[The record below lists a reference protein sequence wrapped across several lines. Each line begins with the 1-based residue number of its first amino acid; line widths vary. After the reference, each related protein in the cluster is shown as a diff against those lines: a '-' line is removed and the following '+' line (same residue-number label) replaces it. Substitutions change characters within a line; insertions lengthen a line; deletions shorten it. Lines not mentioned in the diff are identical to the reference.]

1 MLKRLAA
8 YTLFA
13 FGLITV
19 VFFRHYTGNLI
30 PYPWIFFVIGF
41 GMFLGGYF
49 LLRYSAPAT
58 SKVELVKFRQL
69 IDHLKTNGDRIPVD
83 LNSCD
88 IRSHDYR
95 EPKAAHGADNLLVDL
110 TVSSEFR
117 ALMNHLDDPGGTG
130 MQNVQQSVIVFS
142 HANPKTGTTER
153 FLSPIIA
160 KDKITLSFYL
170 DRQKQT
176 TLYVDKS
183 NRSLYYFDLDFL
195 KS

>member
-1 MLKRLAA
+1 MLKRVAA

-13 FGLITV
+13 LGLITI
-19 VFFRHYTGNLI
+19 VFFRHYSGELI

-49 LLRYSAPAT
+49 LLRYSAPAP
-58 SKVELVKFRQL
+58 SKADLVKLRQL
-69 IDHLKTNGDRIPVD
+69 IDHLKANGDRLPVD

-95 EPKAAHGADNLLVDL
+95 EAKAAHGADNLLVDL

-117 ALMNHLDDPGGTG
+117 ALMNHLDDHDRTG

-142 HANPKTGTTER
+142 YANSKTATTER

>member
-1 MLKRLAA
+1 
-8 YTLFA
+8 
-13 FGLITV
+13 
-19 VFFRHYTGNLI
+19 
-30 PYPWIFFVIGF
+30 
-41 GMFLGGYF
+41 
-49 LLRYSAPAT
+49 
-58 SKVELVKFRQL
+58 L
-69 IDHLKTNGDRIPVD
+69 IDHLKTDGDRIPVD
-83 LNSCD
+83 LNNCD

-95 EPKAAHGADNLLVDL
+95 EPKAAHGAENLLVDL
-110 TVSSEFR
+110 TVNSEFR

-142 HANPKTGTTER
+142 HVNPKTGTTER

-176 TLYVDKS
+176 SLYIDKS
-183 NRSLYYFDLDFL
+183 NRNLYYFDLDFL

>member
-1 MLKRLAA
+1 MLKRIVA
-8 YTLFA
+8 YTLFVLG
-13 FGLITV
+13 FITI
-19 VFFRHYTGNLI
+19 VFFRHYTGGLI
-30 PYPWIFFVIGF
+30 PYPWIFFIIGF

-58 SKVELVKFRQL
+58 SKADLAKLRQL
-69 IDHLKTNGDRIPVD
+69 IDHLKTNGDRIRVD

-88 IRSHDYR
+88 IRGHDYR
-95 EPKAAHGADNLLVDL
+95 EAKAAHGADNLLVDL
-110 TVSSEFR
+110 TVSAEFR

-142 HANPKTGTTER
+142 RVNPKTGTTER

-160 KDKITLSFYL
+160 KDKITLLFYL

-183 NRSLYYFDLDFL
+183 DRGLYYFDLDFL